1 MASKVIEWQAL
12 EHHHHKEKTPDWF
25 WIVGAVAIAGSILA
39 IYFGNVLFGLIILI
53 SALTA
58 FIQANTKPKIMRYR
72 ITRKGVQIGNSII
85 PYSTLQSFWV
95 IDEEINDR
103 IILKSE
109 KFLMPYIIIPFDS
122 INTDPDEIRNY
133 LLEYLNEEE
142 MDEPV
147 SNKILEAIGF

>member
-1 MASKVIEWQAL
+1 MASKVIEWKAL
-12 EHHHHKEKTPDWF
+12 EHHHHEEKSSDWF
-25 WIVGAVAIAGSILA
+25 WMVGTIAIVGAVLA
-39 IYFGNVLFGLIILI
+39 IYFGNALFGIFILI
-53 SALTA
+53 AGLAT
-58 FIQANTKPKIMRYR
+58 FIQAQTKPEIVTFR
-72 ITRKGVQIGNSII
+72 ITRRGVQRGSSIL

-109 KFLMPYIIIPFDS
+109 KFLMPYIVIPYDS
-122 INTDPDEIRNY
+122 TKTDPDEIREY

-147 SNKILEAIGF
+147 LQRILERFGF

>member
-25 WIVGAVAIAGSILA
+25 WIVGTIAIAGSILA
-39 IYFGNVLFGLIILI
+39 IYFGNILFGIVIII
-53 SALTA
+53 AAMTV
-58 FIQANTKPKIMRYR
+58 FIQSHTKPQILRYR
-72 ITRKGVQIGNSII
+72 ITRRGVQIGSSII
-85 PYSTLQSFWV
+85 PYSTLESFWV

-103 IILKSE
+103 IILKSQ
-109 KFLMPYIIIPFDS
+109 KFLMPYIIIPYDS
-122 INTDPDEIRNY
+122 MKTDPDEIREY

-147 SNKILEAIGF
+147 SNKILELIGF